1 MLNKNCILTNENK
14 ISFIKTNELL
24 VANDIWGYDNIGYSF
39 DEYGEH
45 NWGSLS
51 PKAITIS
58 EDPYTMYVYQITQH
72 EDSLFFEFSPDMEL
86 PGGDYSIY
94 FIVKKGDQNLGVK
107 LDFGAGAWDIERRG
121 MKDLLSYD
129 DIGKTFDVYISD
141 KPPTFVWV
149 QHTYF

>member
-24 VANDIWGYDNIGYSF
+24 VAKDIYNNIGYSF
-39 DEYGEH
+39 EGNGAD
-45 NWGSLS
+45 NWGNLS
-51 PKAITIS
+51 PKSITIS
-58 EDPYTMYVYQITQH
+58 RYPYTMYVYDINQH
-72 EDSLFFEFSPDMEL
+72 EDTLVFGFSPDMEL
-86 PGGDYSIY
+86 PGGAYSIY

-107 LDFGAGAWDIERRG
+107 LDFSASVESIERRG

-129 DIGKTFDVYISD
+129 DIGKTYDVYISD
-141 KPPTFVWV
+141 KPPAFDWV